1 MLLDCTLEMVQ
12 IHIEYE
18 DELSQHWEEIV
29 NNVEGIIIVLIVW
42 VFDLIYRSEIRRLQD
57 KVQISETNNASA
69 AAEIMKIQN
78 EKRALERQLEEKDA
92 KLKYLE
98 FEKTKNSGENYKQK
112 YYKLRV

>member
-1 MLLDCTLEMVQ
+1 MVQ

-29 NNVEGIIIVLIVW
+29 NNVEGNIIFIIKIIVW
-42 VFDLIYRSEIRRLQD
+42 VYVLIYRSEIRRLQD
-57 KVQISETNNASA
+57 KVQITETNNASA

-98 FEKTKNSGENYKQK
+98 FEKTKNSGENYKHK

>member
-1 MLLDCTLEMVQ
+1 MVQ

-29 NNVEGIIIVLIVW
+29 NNVEGNIIFIIKIIVW
-42 VFDLIYRSEIRRLQD
+42 VYVLIYRSEIRRLQD
-57 KVQISETNNASA
+57 KVQITETNNASA

-98 FEKTKNSGENYKQK
+98 FEKAKNSGENYKNK